1 MEYKEHY
8 SNSSNNDIE
17 REAQD
22 IASIVYDYEIIIK
35 VFLVI
40 ILIYTF
46 ISNIFTISSEL
57 INDNLKL
64 YAFISLMIILYVLY
78 KLDIISLLKLL
89 VILIFASFI
98 AASIYYNLQKLEF
111 IILFYY
117 SFNYQLEKIYN
128 ETKTNYNEVLFS
140 FIFIAIISIIS
151 IVLYW
156 DNIYTDAKKLSK
168 CGKIIN
174 TIENNNKNK
183 KPFIYNIIIINN
195 DLIDTTTSKYI
206 LKITYDFMKKK
217 TIVDYGTDD
226 GNYNDG
232 SESFK
237 KQGYISLYN
246 KETNSLSELEND
258 NEEKKN
264 IEEKNRNRF
273 QIEYNKAERIE
284 KEAESYLDNFKKVE
298 SDKILKNI
306 EDKQQADVNS
316 AENALKELWIKYI
329 KGLIKDI
336 IDREKD
342 IINREKNI
350 ENIEKI
356 IENIIKELNI
366 VEKEEKPKAEKEW
379 EAAKQQRD
387 GLGKR
392 LQEMQNEL
400 EKLELEK
407 KNAQSDKEKND
418 ISAKIALEN
427 SNYKSNLAL
436 HEKDVKTASEK
447 WDIMSSTRIAIDE
460 GKKKLTA
467 ENTKLDIANQE
478 LETAITAIT
487 AARVNKERFT
497 KRDNFKDNGMIQ
509 DAISTLNNAKAEL
522 EIYRIR
528 KYCELA
534 SGVAQINEKI
544 ANARANKNA
553 KLIAKNRV
561 TDRLKIIEDD
571 YNFNRGKNQENKD
584 ILTDI
589 ISREE
594 SNDKEKLYYYFNLRT
609 MKSEK
614 IENIDANILTE
625 ERFKYILVDDNN
637 NKLPYDETAQD
648 LIKFTKIYS
657 KNEKYNINIINDIFY
672 AKNNRE
678 KLFI

>member
-284 KEAESYLDNFKKVE
+284 KEAESYLDNFKKIE
-298 SDKILKNI
+298 RDKILKSI

-329 KGLIKDI
+329 KDLIKDI

-522 EIYRIR
+522 EIDRIR

>member
-258 NEEKKN
+258 NEGKKN

-284 KEAESYLDNFKKVE
+284 KEAESYLDNFKKIE
-298 SDKILKNI
+298 RDKILKSI
-306 EDKQQADVNS
+306 EDKQADVNS

-329 KGLIKDI
+329 KDLIKDI
-336 IDREKD
+336 IYRETDKTNVENKKKG
-342 IINREKNI
+342 IEKNI
-350 ENIEKI
+350 ENIQI
-356 IENIIKELNI
+356 ELNI
-366 VEKEEKPKAEKEW
+366 VEKEELPKAEKEW

-400 EKLELEK
+400 EILELEK
-407 KNAQSDKEKND
+407 KNAQSDKENND
-418 ISAKIALEN
+418 ISVKIALAN
-427 SNYKSNLAL
+427 SNYKSNSAL
-436 HEKDVKTASEK
+436 HEKDVITAVEK
-447 WDIMSSTRIAIDE
+447 WDIMTSKRNAIDE
-460 GKKKLTA
+460 KNGKLTA

-478 LETAITAIT
+478 LEKAITAIT
-487 AARVNKERFT
+487 EARVNKERFT
-497 KRDNFKDNGMIQ
+497 KRDNFKDNGMMQ
-509 DAISTLNNAKAEL
+509 SAISTLNNAKAEL
-522 EIYRIR
+522 EIVRIR

-561 TDRLKIIEDD
+561 DDRLKIIEDD